1 MSDSL
6 TRLFAGSAGNGKPP
20 NDDLDSLFNSPA
32 GEPMPAGEYT
42 AEVVSGRLGQSKS
55 GKGRYELRL
64 KVADGEHFGRA
75 IFDDWYLTKDAMW
88 KTGPFLAKLGIKSAE
103 QCRRDFPPGW
113 LARIR
118 LKIESV
124 DGVPRNKL
132 ADIAI
137 VGRKPD
143 DPSAAATVDPFAP
156 KPSTVA
162 TPVAEQSEKGGP
174 TSDARGDSW
183 EHPADRKLPADQLSF
198 SFGANA
204 DGPYGPGGD
213 KP

>member
-6 TRLFAGSAGNGKPP
+6 TALFAGSAGNSKPQG
-20 NDDLDSLFNSPA
+20 DDLDALFNSPA

-42 AEVVSGRLGQSKS
+42 AEIVSGKLGKSNS
-55 GKGRYELRL
+55 GKPRYELRAR
-64 KVADGEHFGRA
+64 VHDGEHAGRA
-75 IFDDWYLTKDAMW
+75 IFDDWYLTREAWW
-88 KTGPFLAKLGIKSAE
+88 KSAPFLAKLGIKSAE

-113 LARIR
+113 LARVR

-132 ADIAI
+132 SDIAI

-143 DPSAAATVDPFAP
+143 DPPTAATVDPFAP
-156 KPSTVA
+156 KPSTPTPA
-162 TPVAEQSEKGGP
+162 TAASEGGGP
-174 TSDARGDSW
+174 AAGSKGDAW
-183 EHPADRKLPADQLSF
+183 EHPADRRAPADSLSF

-204 DGPYGPGGD
+204 DGPYGGERR
-213 KP
+213 